1 MSTRRAVLIGIVMTG
16 LAGLALAASGPGAA
30 AQEAATGPAAVTLVH
45 GLRGVV
51 ADVYVDGNP
60 VLSAFEPERITD
72 PMPLGAGSH
81 QIEVFGVADDPNGP
95 PLVAK
100 TLDLPGS
107 GQFSAVLHT
116 GADGEPRLTVYAED
130 TRPLP
135 PGAARVVVR
144 HAAAAPAID
153 VNVDGRA
160 VAAGLTNPGEAGTRT
175 APGPHA
181 IEVRRNGAGG
191 LVLGPQTVPV
201 EEGTATNLYL
211 VGSADDNTIVWLAQ
225 RVAGLQSAPAAVQTG
240 TDGLAAPAGFP
251 YAAVGL
257 FVAAGIL
264 SASRLTG
271 VRRVA
276 RVPVA
281 RRPR

>member
-1 MSTRRAVLIGIVMTG
+1 MGILTTG
-16 LAGLALAASGPGAA
+16 LAGLALVASGPGAA
-30 AQEAATGPAAVTLVH
+30 AQESGSASVTIVH

-51 ADVYVDGNP
+51 ADVYVDDTL
-60 VLSAFEPERITD
+60 VLDAFEPERVTD
-72 PMPLGAGSH
+72 PMPLAAGSH
-81 QIEVFGVADDPNGP
+81 QLEVFGVSDDPDGP

-100 TLDLPGS
+100 TLDLPAS
-107 GQFSAVLHT
+107 GQFSAVLHE
-116 GADGEPRLTVYAED
+116 GSDGEPRLTVYTED
-130 TRPLP
+130 TTPLP

-153 VNVDGRA
+153 VRVDGQP

-175 APGPHA
+175 APGPRML
-181 IEVRRNGAGG
+181 EVRQNGAAA

-201 EEGTATNLYL
+201 QEGTATNLYL
-211 VGSADDNTIVWLAQ
+211 VGSADDNSIVWLAQ
-225 RVAGLQSAPAAVQTG
+225 RIGGLQSAPAAVQTG

-251 YAAVGL
+251 VAAVAVFAAAGL
-257 FVAAGIL
+257 F

-276 RVPVA
+276 RVPVTRRA
-281 RRPR
+281 R